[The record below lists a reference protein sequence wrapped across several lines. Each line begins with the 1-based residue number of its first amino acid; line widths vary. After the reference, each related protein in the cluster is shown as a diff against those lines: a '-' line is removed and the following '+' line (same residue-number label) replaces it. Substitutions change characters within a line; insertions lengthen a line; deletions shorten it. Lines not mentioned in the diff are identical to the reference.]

1 MKLVLL
7 AAVVLL
13 FALLTADYRWRPLA
27 LGGAF
32 LVRIGIPSAVSSAT
46 VLGGLHLSTFLIIA
60 YAIVWPLVTPKVA
73 SNAEKRL
80 PQIPFLCHVTLVTV
94 AAGSVMMSQSSSAAL
109 YIATLTMNQL
119 VAPYIFCMLI
129 YAVSQRNAEFY
140 ESAGKFYVLVCVA
153 ESIIAMAVRYHFI
166 PQPFQASFAANSWW
180 FAIDATRQLGTLD
193 HSLCLGLLLAAGLPM
208 VAYFDSPWIAMFSGG
223 IIVLGLALTESR
235 LAAAAAGIGFAY
247 LVAFGTRTNARRLG
261 VIGGGVIAFLFALQF
276 GVFSLLIDRFVDDR
290 GSSLARTR
298 SWTCFSDTWTDY
310 FVQQG
315 FQASGESAAVAY
327 AVGIGIPLTLIYFS
341 LIVWLIGY
349 GVRKSSRLAPASMAA
364 IGIFIFIQLFSSI
377 SNESAVGMIL
387 WATIGIALA
396 YPRTVPSSSVQTSRS
411 DQIRGT
417 RELQTNTPT
426 AVRSPAV

>member
-1 MKLVLL
+1 
-7 AAVVLL
+7 
-13 FALLTADYRWRPLA
+13 
-27 LGGAF
+27 
-32 LVRIGIPSAVSSAT
+32 
-46 VLGGLHLSTFLIIA
+46 
-60 YAIVWPLVTPKVA
+60 
-73 SNAEKRL
+73 
-80 PQIPFLCHVTLVTV
+80 
-94 AAGSVMMSQSSSAAL
+94 
-109 YIATLTMNQL
+109 
-119 VAPYIFCMLI
+119 
-129 YAVSQRNAEFY
+129 
-140 ESAGKFYVLVCVA
+140 
-153 ESIIAMAVRYHFI
+153 
-166 PQPFQASFAANSWW
+166 
-180 FAIDATRQLGTLD
+180 
-193 HSLCLGLLLAAGLPM
+193 
-208 VAYFDSPWIAMFSGG
+208 MFSGG

-298 SWTCFSDTWTDY
+298 SWTFFSDTWTDFATVGSGMENSRDY

-327 AVGIGIPLTLIYFS
+327 AVGIGIPLTLISFS